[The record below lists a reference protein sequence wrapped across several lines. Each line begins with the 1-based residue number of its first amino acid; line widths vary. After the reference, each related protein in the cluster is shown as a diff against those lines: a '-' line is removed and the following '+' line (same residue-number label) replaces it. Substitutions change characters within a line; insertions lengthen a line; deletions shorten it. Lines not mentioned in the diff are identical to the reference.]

1 MDPNNATRS
10 RRMTFRQL
18 ESWKEAR
25 ALAIAVYKQTDQEP
39 LRRSWGL
46 CDQIQRA
53 AVSIPSN
60 IAEGEDRGTNK
71 DSLRFL
77 YISKGSLAELRT
89 QLDIARATGRLTE
102 SDYLTLESKA
112 DHVGRLLGGMIRK
125 RLERERMT

>member
-1 MDPNNATRS
+1 
-10 RRMTFRQL
+10 MTFRLL

-46 CDQIQRA
+46 CDQMQRA

-89 QLDIARATGRLTE
+89 QLDIAQASGRLNE
-102 SDYLTLESKA
+102 ADYLTLESKA

-125 RLERERMT
+125 RIERERTA